1 MAMGISLFNNE
12 SEKTYFYNLLAARK
26 LRNQIKEREYF
37 EEEIENALNTCAEI
51 LKEYGARSN
60 FIADIDELERTVEN
74 NSKLSSA
81 SKKDMIN
88 IEEKIASLTV
98 ELTRFLKTI
107 PREASEE
114 LEFYSK
120 QIVDRRIR
128 RETSL
133 ANESNVIELYPE
145 ANSIDMTNV
154 FEALTNFFKNIRS
167 LTGEEELEITNQ
179 DNINEVI
186 DLETNRQKVVGIK
199 KAPRALLKNANLI
212 EEDYSEELSKPITKT
227 NTGLFGIID
236 DVFTEVN
243 TSSITPEPA
252 PIIKEELKP
261 IEIISEKELNS
272 PVSKIETE
280 AIQEIVPESN
290 VIPFEK
296 EEVTTKTNEEETLKF
311 EMPPSLSLTDLAKV
325 IGEDNYDW
333 QDVYDAI
340 YRTNKELLD
349 KVVAERN
356 NGNFE
361 GIENDSQLFSGETLN
376 IPSPTEFVSLREE
389 IPFTK
394 AA

>member
-74 NSKLSSA
+74 NSTLSSA

-98 ELTRFLKTI
+98 ELTQFLKTI
-107 PREASEE
+107 PREVSEE

-333 QDVYDAI
+333 QVVYDAI